1 MKFSKYF
8 LAAILLMNSSFSPL
22 FAQEIVIEKELS
34 NADTLKRNHFVCELD
49 NGNIFLV
56 NYILE
61 RDSNLIGSWDNY
73 TIEFM
78 LLDSSLNTL
87 KSQVI
92 HSTKP
97 NGALNYLTAE
107 VIDEKVV
114 IYIADIDST
123 RNYVSIYRYNVDTT
137 SLSYQFNTLTNYELY
152 TLPLTIKGFVV
163 DNFLLITSGP
173 NFIKI
178 NKKSLSSANIKQ
190 SNISVW
196 DLKIYNN
203 NVFITDI
210 GEFNL
215 SIYDTN
221 FHFSTHSFR
230 QYIFFNGNN
239 HSLPE
244 PYTDSK
250 SSGIGLIPNSNRSII
265 YGGGLVNYVFQ
276 NKAGHKSI
284 ALFLDKN
291 LNPTDTAIFGNVDT
305 SIFSYPENYSALY
318 NNQLYLAGSVF
329 DRMKLDYFQI
339 YTPDDVQEDRGLFL
353 ASLKEN
359 GETNWYRYYKMDGGN
374 YNVRK
379 MTALK
384 DGGVLLSV
392 SMYDWHDTIPHLRH
406 FLFRVADTNH
416 YDNNTSVAAL
426 PLTKEELKV
435 YPNPSSNTVF
445 FEFNNAIQAH
455 LDIYSIDGRL
465 VKSLNINSS
474 LNTVDV
480 SNFNKGVYIYKV
492 HSETLNQSG
501 KFSVY

>member
-1 MKFSKYF
+1 MNFTKNI
-8 LAAILLMNSSFSPL
+8 LAAILLMNSCFFSL

-34 NADTLKRNHFVCELD
+34 NADTLKRNHFVGELD

-56 NYILE
+56 NYILK

-92 HSTKP
+92 YSTKP
-97 NGALNYLTAE
+97 NGALNYINAE
-107 VIDEKVV
+107 KIDEKIV

-123 RNYVSIYRYNVDTT
+123 YNYVSINRFNVDTT
-137 SLSYQFNTLTNYELY
+137 SLTYQFNTLTNYELY

-178 NKKSLSSANIKQ
+178 NKKSPSSANIKQ

-203 NVFITDI
+203 NVFITDV

-265 YGGGLVNYVFQ
+265 YGGGLVNYVFK
-276 NKAGHKSI
+276 NKAGQKAI
-284 ALFLDKN
+284 ALFLDKY

-305 SIFSYPENYSALY
+305 SIFSYPENYSAIY

-406 FLFRVADTNH
+406 FLYRIADTNH
-416 YDNNTSVAAL
+416 YDNNTSVS
-426 PLTKEELKV
+426 PVSIHKEELRV
-435 YPNPSSNTVF
+435 YPNPSENFVY
-445 FEFNNAIQAH
+445 FEFDKTIHAN
-455 LDIYSIDGRL
+455 LDIYSIDGKL
-465 VKSLNINSS
+465 IKSLRINNS
-474 LNTVDV
+474 LNTLDV
-480 SNFNKGVYIYKV
+480 SDFNKGIYIYKI
-492 HSETLNQSG
+492 HSNSINQSG